1 MDSTLPTVMR
11 ELGYAAR
18 LATLRRNGVT
28 PAHIAHALASGYLI
42 RPIRGWFATARAD
55 ADQLRAITAG
65 GRIGCVSALRRLGV
79 WSGEGDS
86 LHLHV
91 PPSASR
97 LDLAPTRGAVSPIR
111 EASSPEPHPSIRH
124 TRAHEME
131 PIRAAA
137 PGPPVTH
144 WRTQHWPEPE
154 LDWIV
159 SVKDALTQAILC
171 QPFEHAVAVVDSSLA
186 LDVISK
192 SEWDEIRR
200 MLPRRLAQMDRC
212 LDARAGS
219 GNESIVRLRL
229 HSEGLRA
236 EPQWYFPG
244 IGHVDLFVEGA
255 VVVEMDSEAF
265 HSRPAARRRDRS
277 RTLLAQLYSIP
288 TLRLGP
294 ENLADDEWPIA
305 LMALR
310 QLLLDSQRL
319 SLNRMN

>member
-1 MDSTLPTVMR
+1 
-11 ELGYAAR
+11 
-18 LATLRRNGVT
+18 
-28 PAHIAHALASGYLI
+28 
-42 RPIRGWFATARAD
+42 
-55 ADQLRAITAG
+55 
-65 GRIGCVSALRRLGV
+65 
-79 WSGEGDS
+79 
-86 LHLHV
+86 
-91 PPSASR
+91 
-97 LDLAPTRGAVSPIR
+97 
-111 EASSPEPHPSIRH
+111 
-124 TRAHEME
+124 ME

-154 LDWIV
+154 LEWIV
-159 SVKDALTQAILC
+159 SAKDALAQAVLC
-171 QPFEHAVAVVDSSLA
+171 QSFEHAVAAVDSSLA

-192 SEWDEIRR
+192 LEWNEIRDT
-200 MLPRRLAQMDRC
+200 LPRRLAQMDRS
-212 LDARAGS
+212 LDDRAGS

-244 IGHVDLFVEGA
+244 IGHVDLLVEGA

-265 HSRPAARRRDRS
+265 HSRPEARRRDRS

-294 ENLADDEWPIA
+294 ESLADDEWPIA

-310 QLLLDSQRL
+310 QLLLDSRRL